1 MNFGFWPCFQG
12 RFVCVWWSFG
22 VQLVLVLLI
31 WSRLEVGK
39 GFMLECNAVKESECV
54 RVCLLHR

>member
-1 MNFGFWPCFQG
+1 
-12 RFVCVWWSFG
+12 VCVWWSFG